1 MYFFR
6 FRFRFLFAIVTG
18 LITEVFRRNCTG
30 FKLVR
35 RFFSSEIRKG
45 RNPTE

>member
-1 MYFFR
+1 MYL
-6 FRFRFLFAIVTG
+6 FRFRFLFAIVNG
-18 LITEVFRRNCTG
+18 LITEVFFVTVLD

-35 RFFSSEIRKG
+35 RFFPSEIRKG